1 MDNNK
6 IKNMDNN
13 KILYK
18 AKKYVN
24 KLLMPLEK
32 HYYHS
37 YKHAIEVME
46 RAIYLSEKEWLNYEE
61 TEILGLAWL
70 FHDTGFIIQY
80 DKNESIWA
88 KIAQNF
94 LKSILYSKEKIEIIE
109 RIILATKLEYTN
121 PKDIYEKIIK
131 DADLDNF
138 GRKDFFEKWHS
149 LKKELE
155 IIKNIKIRDPEW
167 NHWSI
172 DLLKEH
178 HYQTITQKLERDITK
193 QKNLKQMLEEL
204 ENDEKKAVL
213 RDYL

>member
-1 MDNNK
+1 MV
-6 IKNMDNN
+6 NN
-13 KILYK
+13 KILQK

-24 KLLMPLEK
+24 KLLVPLEK

-37 YKHAIEVME
+37 YRHAIEVME
-46 RAIYLSEKEWLNYEE
+46 RAIYLSEKEWLNKEE
-61 TEILGLAWL
+61 IELLGLAWL

-80 DKNESIWA
+80 DNNEDIWA

-94 LKSILYSKEKIEIIE
+94 LKSILYPENKIEIIE
-109 RIILATKLEYTN
+109 RIILATKPEYKK

-149 LKKELE
+149 LKKEIE

-167 NHWSI
+167 IHWSV

-178 HYQTITQKLERDITK
+178 HYETVTQKLERDNTK
-193 QKNLKQMLEEL
+193 NDNLKMMLEEL
-204 ENDEKKAVL
+204 EEEEKI
-213 RDYL
+213 